1 MREMRGDG
9 DCKASLRIEILEDSM
24 IVQFCRLRL
33 EGEGVG
39 IFNNIIRGGHIRTCE
54 LEYDLV
60 LTFMHVTTD
69 FAGYISRYTKSVVI
83 LSVLA
88 K

>member
-9 DCKASLRIEILEDSM
+9 DRKASLRIAILEDSM

-54 LEYDLV
+54 TAQL
-60 LTFMHVTTD
+60 
-69 FAGYISRYTKSVVI
+69 
-83 LSVLA
+83 
-88 K
+88 